1 MTSDATGRS
10 GLDHGKAS
18 LARVYNY
25 YLRGKD
31 WSSLDEETAQAVIRS
46 APDVPEAARENF
58 RFAGRAAAW
67 AVAEHQIR
75 QVVDIGVGI
84 VNDLPLP
91 SVETCVLEVDP
102 GATVLAFDNDEVVL
116 AHARALRRGYGG
128 VLRGDVTDLDGIFKH
143 PDAVGLIDMAE
154 PLVVILAAVL
164 HFVPDA
170 AAVMVGLRE
179 RLAPGSVVVLSHV
192 TSTQTSERRVA
203 GMTKAYDDK
212 AVSPIFFRS
221 QEEIRAPADG
231 WDIVAPPGLVDV
243 QRWSPDGTY
252 VGPLYDTVRVL
263 GMAAVLPGHQQ
274 EHVRAP
280 GGAR

>member
-1 MTSDATGRS
+1 MTGP
-10 GLDHGKAS
+10 GLDYDKAS

-31 WSSLDEETAQAVIRS
+31 WSSVDEETAQAVIRL

-58 RFAGRAAAW
+58 RFAGRAAVW

-91 SVETCVLEVDP
+91 SVENCVLSVDP

-116 AHARALRRGYGG
+116 AHARALRRGYGR
-128 VLRGDVTDLDGIFKH
+128 VLRGDVTDLDSVFKH
-143 PDAVGLIDMAE
+143 PDAVGLIDTAK

-170 AAVMVGLRE
+170 AAVMAGLRE
-179 RLAPGSVVVLSHV
+179 RLALGSVVVVSHV
-192 TSTQTSERRVA
+192 TSTQTSGRRVA
-203 GMTKAYDDK
+203 GMTKAYDEK
-212 AVSPIFFRS
+212 AISPIYFRTE
-221 QEEIRAPADG
+221 EEIRALADG
-231 WDIVAPPGLVDV
+231 WDIVTPPGLVDV

-252 VGPLYDTVRVL
+252 AGPLYDTVRVL
-263 GMAAVLPGHQQ
+263 GMTVMLPGHLQ
-274 EHVRAP
+274 EQADTP
-280 GGAR
+280 GGGR

>member
-1 MTSDATGRS
+1 MTSP
-10 GLDHGKAS
+10 GLDYDKAS
-18 LARVYNY
+18 LARVYNF
-25 YLRGKD
+25 YLGGKD
-31 WSSLDEETAQAVIRS
+31 WSDVDKETAQAVIRS

-67 AVAEHQIR
+67 AVAEYRVR
-75 QVVDIGVGI
+75 QVLDIGVGI
-84 VNDLPLP
+84 VSDVPLP
-91 SVETCVLEVDP
+91 SVETCVLAADP

-116 AHARALRRGYGG
+116 AHARALRPGYGG

-143 PDAVGLIDMAE
+143 PDAVGLIDMAK

-170 AAVMVGLRE
+170 AAVMAGLRE

-212 AVSPIFFRS
+212 AISPIFFRS
-221 QEEIRAPADG
+221 QEEIRALADG
-231 WDIVAPPGLVDV
+231 WDIVTPSDLVDV

-252 VGPLYDTVRVL
+252 AGPLYDTVRVL

-274 EHVRAP
+274 ERAHTP